1 MRKLRREDLEARIVR
16 ATVEPSRRAEVLK
29 EATSRVN
36 AKARIDF
43 RRDVRKS

>member
-16 ATVEPSRRAEVLK
+16 ATVEPSRRKEVILQ
-29 EATSRVN
+29 ATSRVR

-43 RRDVRKS
+43 RRDVRP